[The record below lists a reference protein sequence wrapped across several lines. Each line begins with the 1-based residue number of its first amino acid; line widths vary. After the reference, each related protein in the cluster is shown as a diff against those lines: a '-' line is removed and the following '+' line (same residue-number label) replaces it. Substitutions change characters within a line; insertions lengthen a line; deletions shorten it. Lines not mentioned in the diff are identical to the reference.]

1 MSDRTSPRRGRMER
15 DRAGAQG
22 LTLVTLAAP
31 LYRAPGQTL
40 LDPPLDLW
48 LWFSKLK

>member
-1 MSDRTSPRRGRMER
+1 MER
-15 DRAGAQG
+15 DGAGAQG

-31 LYRAPGQTL
+31 LPRAPGQTL

-48 LWFSKLK
+48 LWFF